1 MIYLDFNA
9 TTPVDPAVLE
19 VMVPL
24 FSQSFGNSSSAQH
37 GLGLAAA
44 RVVDEARTQVADLV
58 GARSASV
65 VFTSGATEAVN
76 LAIRGV
82 LPSLREKKRI
92 LIGATEH
99 KAVIE
104 SAELGAREY
113 GLKVEEIP
121 VLRNGIID
129 LDALSSM
136 ISNDVALVAVMHVN
150 NETGVIN
157 PIEQVSEIAHSCGAV
172 FFSDLTQSVGKLEVD
187 IQKMKIDLGVCSSH
201 KLYGPKGVG
210 ALFGDLQIVKRLNPM
225 IVGGGQESGLRSGTQ
240 NVPGIAGFGAAAH
253 IAKMR
258 LADYKFKMILKREY
272 FLGKIKSSI
281 QGCFL
286 NSLDA
291 ECVANTL
298 NLWIDGADANAVMTA
313 MPGICVSSGSACQS
327 AVPAPSH
334 VLIAMGIDRTAAS
347 ESLRFSFGNTT
358 TIEELDRALG
368 ELTRAVQHVRKTE
381 GFVMSA

>member
-104 SAELGAREY
+104 SAELGAHEY

>member
-1 MIYLDFNA
+1 
-9 TTPVDPAVLE
+9 
-19 VMVPL
+19 
-24 FSQSFGNSSSAQH
+24 
-37 GLGLAAA
+37 
-44 RVVDEARTQVADLV
+44 
-58 GARSASV
+58 
-65 VFTSGATEAVN
+65 
-76 LAIRGV
+76 
-82 LPSLREKKRI
+82 
-92 LIGATEH
+92 
-99 KAVIE
+99 
-104 SAELGAREY
+104 
-113 GLKVEEIP
+113 
-121 VLRNGIID
+121 
-129 LDALSSM
+129 
-136 ISNDVALVAVMHVN
+136 
-150 NETGVIN
+150 
-157 PIEQVSEIAHSCGAV
+157 
-172 FFSDLTQSVGKLEVD
+172 
-187 IQKMKIDLGVCSSH
+187 MKIDLGVCSSH

-253 IAKMR
+253 ISKHRLGEYQEKMCKLR
-258 LADYKFKMILKREY
+258 EHFLRTLNLNLAA
-272 FLGKIKSSI
+272 SV
-281 QGCFL
+281 L

-298 NLWIDGADANAVMTA
+298 NLWIDGADANAVMAA